1 MAFVSYFIGELAL
14 LWPVFAVG
22 FILFAIWYAGR
33 AAAARSGR
41 HLGVLGIG
49 MVLLVVALVSWWLA
63 FAEFALLFGIIGAV
77 LVLAGLTG
85 RSR

>member
-1 MAFVSYFIGELAL
+1 MDVANGIVQELGIV
-14 LWPVFAVG
+14 WPVFAIG
-22 FILFAIWYAGR
+22 FVVFVVWYAGK

-49 MVLLVVALVSWWLA
+49 LVLVVVGLASWWLDYA
-63 FAEFALLFGIIGAV
+63 DFAILFGFIGAI
-77 LVLAGLTG
+77 LVLAGLMG